1 MLNAKT
7 PLTVD
12 QAADELGL
20 SPHTVRAWI
29 ARRQIGH
36 IRLGKRAIRIPVG
49 EVSRLL
55 ETGSVPAR
63 RTWRQQ

>member
-1 MLNAKT
+1 MLMKERT

-29 ARRQIGH
+29 ARRIIGH
-36 IRLGKRAIRIPVG
+36 IRLGTRAIRIPVA
-49 EVSRLL
+49 EVLRLL
-55 ETGSVPAR
+55 EEGAVPAR
-63 RTWRQQ
+63 RAR